1 LIRSSAS
8 SGVKRYLNVS
18 VAVGGAALA
27 EGFAGAETAGFF
39 GAGAAEPAEGP
50 PDDAEPAS
58 PVAPGF
64 LAYSTMS
71 HIHHK

>member
-1 LIRSSAS
+1 MRSSAS

-27 EGFAGAETAGFF
+27 EGFADATAGFF